1 MFFENFSN
9 PKYLGNTEN
18 WKFPINGNFYD
29 INNTNEFP
37 CWYESKMMKMKEPK
51 SSLSLDCYY
60 TENNSPIVFSIS
72 FYNSDYKILSFYNS
86 DHKILYSIDVVNN
99 KDAVDSENSSD
110 KIKSFSKEY
119 IIQGIELND
128 TACYYKIKVNS
139 NISFLKIY
147 GI

>member
-18 WKFPINGNFYD
+18 WKFPIDGNFYD

-37 CWYESKMMKMKEPK
+37 CWYESKMMKMKESK
-51 SSLSLDCYY
+51 SSLSLNCYY

-72 FYNSDYKILSFYNS
+72 FYNSDYKF
-86 DHKILYSIDVVNN
+86 LYSIDVVNT
-99 KDAVDSENSSD
+99 KDAVNSDNSSD
-110 KIKSFSKEY
+110 KIKAFSKEY
-119 IIQGIELND
+119 IIQGIELD
-128 TACYYKIKVNS
+128 DIACYYKIKVNS